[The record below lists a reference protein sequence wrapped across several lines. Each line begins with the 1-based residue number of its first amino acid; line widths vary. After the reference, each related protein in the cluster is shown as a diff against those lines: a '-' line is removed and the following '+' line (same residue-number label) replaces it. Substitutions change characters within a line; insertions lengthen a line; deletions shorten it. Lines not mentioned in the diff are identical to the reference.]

1 MTVEFRPL
9 PFLARDIEQEERS
22 DGTLIIRSRFPLK
35 SLEPHIPHLLHRNA
49 SIRPLHPWMAQRS
62 QGTGLWE
69 QLNYGDGLVQV
80 NAATQF
86 LLNLQRIGQTVMVLS
101 ANSIEHA
108 VIQVA
113 AMQARMPYSA
123 ITTAYSLLSQDH
135 AKLRSMASLLE
146 PSVIFVQN
154 AQQYANALTALRE
167 VTPTSTVIAVED
179 ADSTLGQISWDEVL
193 QTTPTDAVQQSIN
206 AITHST
212 IAKYQFTS
220 GSTGIPKAAI
230 MTQGM
235 LCSAMAMTSQMF
247 QWDGKA
253 PETVLLDWLP
263 WSHVAG
269 GIAVFSGILE
279 DGGTLYIDGGR
290 PTPKEFGESIRNLKE
305 ISPVRFSGMPT
316 AYAMLAEA
324 LEQDTQLAQT
334 FFKDLR
340 RMTYSGARIPENVH
354 DALQVQAI
362 KQVGHK
368 IPFVSAYGSTETS
381 AAVTY
386 VHWATDKS
394 GLIGLPHPGV
404 ALKLIPM
411 HDGERYE
418 IRVKSPAVTPGYLKN
433 PELTKASFDEEGFFI
448 MGDCAKYVN
457 RHDINEGFY
466 FAGRVAEEF
475 KLQTGIFVRVTSLRI
490 AVLEACA
497 PYVKDIVITGADMS
511 YVGALIWLN
520 SSVCQRALTPGVHHS
535 YEEIEK
541 SSQVQ
546 EWIREGLQ
554 KHNAANTGSSMQIK
568 RVLVLQTPP
577 SMDLGETTDKGYINQ
592 RRILET
598 RADAVKALYA
608 NDSSR
613 YTILDI

>member
-9 PFLARDIEQEERS
+9 PFLERDIEVQERL
-22 DGTLIIRSRFPLK
+22 DGTLIVRSRFPLK
-35 SLEPHIPHLLHRNA
+35 PLEPHIPHLLHRNA
-49 SIRPLHPWMAQRS
+49 RMRPLHPWMAQRNRA
-62 QGTGLWE
+62 TDAWE
-69 QLNYGDGLVQV
+69 KLNYGQGLAQV
-80 NAATQF
+80 NAVTQY
-86 LLNLQRIGQTVMVLS
+86 LLDLRCEGQTVMVLS
-101 ANSIEHA
+101 GNSIEHG
-108 VIQVA
+108 VMQVA

-135 AKLRSMASLLE
+135 AKLKAMATLLE
-146 PSVIFVQN
+146 PAVIFVQD
-154 AQQYANALTALRE
+154 ANLYGPALATLRHICPTAL
-167 VTPTSTVIAVED
+167 VIAVENAD
-179 ADSTLGQISWDEVL
+179 ALLGQVSWQEVL
-193 QTTPTDAVQQSIN
+193 QAVPGVAVQASIDRIN
-206 AITHST
+206 HNT

-220 GSTGIPKAAI
+220 GSTGVPKAAI

-235 LCSAMAMTSQMF
+235 LCAAMAMTSQMF
-247 QWDGKA
+247 QWNGQA

-279 DGGTLYIDGGR
+279 DGGTLYIDNGR
-290 PTPKEFGESIRNLKE
+290 PTPKEFAESIRNLKE

-324 LEQDTQLAQT
+324 LEKDEDLARN

-362 KQVGHK
+362 KHLGFK

-386 VHWATDKS
+386 VHWPTDKS

-404 ALKLIPM
+404 DLKLIPM
-411 HDGERYE
+411 EDGQRYE

-433 PELTKASFDEEGFFI
+433 KDLTQSSFDDEGFFI
-448 MGDCAKYVN
+448 MGDCARFVDPAN
-457 RHDINEGFY
+457 INEGFY

-490 AVLEACA
+490 AALEATA
-497 PYVKDIVITGADMS
+497 PLVKDIVITGADMS
-511 YVGALIWLN
+511 YVGGLIWLN
-520 SSVCQRALTPGVHHS
+520 ESVCKNALNKDNIDC
-535 YEEIEK
+535 EEIE
-541 SSQVQ
+541 SSSEIQNR
-546 EWIREGLQ
+546 IREGLRC
-554 KHNAANTGSSMQIK
+554 HNAKNSGSSMQIK
-568 RVLVLQTPP
+568 KVLILRVPP
-577 SMDLGETTDKGYINQ
+577 SMDAGETTDKGYINQ
-592 RRILET
+592 RRLLET
-598 RADAVKALYA
+598 RADAVKALYE
-608 NDSSR
+608 NDQSKF
-613 YTILDI
+613 TIIEI